1 MSKPFSLSSIFS
13 KKGNIFVQGPSRES
27 AITKLHDTALT
38 TAELLDEVGH
48 VYQIKLKAED
58 EINELRTILTERL
71 SRDEFGLRNVTL
83 KSNKLQRF
91 IANAQVF
98 DWFAKAHSEVAGRIQ
113 AGLRERLASPMSKAE
128 RLRELEERVKE
139 QNRQLAVL
147 LDNQPNEPIGFA
159 YPCLP
164 QKRVWVA
171 GPGEF
176 SGREESDG
184 RDDNGRDALDEPI
197 YWPETEFC
205 REDTGGEASVATD
218 TVEVVPKGGKT
229 REEEFER
236 KLAAREK
243 EFERKLAARK
253 KEIKREFERELAARE
268 EKEIERKLAARM
280 KQYEADMEKWMKN
293 MEEAKDVEEKTF
305 YEGKLETTKKNW
317 EAYQKRKMEEL
328 QTVRAFMKG
337 KDDTGGPSTR
347 ENVPFRTSPL
357 SLYFNL

>member
-27 AITKLHDTALT
+27 AITKLHDTAFT

-58 EINELRTILTERL
+58 EINELRTILAERL
-71 SRDEFGLRNVTL
+71 SRDEFGLRNVAL
-83 KSNKLQRF
+83 KSNKLQCF

-98 DWFAKAHSEVAGRIQ
+98 DWFAKAHSEVAGRIK

-128 RLRELEERVKE
+128 WLRELEERVKE
-139 QNRQLAVL
+139 QNRQLVAL
-147 LDNQPNEPIGFA
+147 LEYQLNAPTGFA
-159 YPCLP
+159 YPRLP
-164 QKRVWVA
+164 HKRVWVA
-171 GPGEF
+171 GPGES

-184 RDDNGRDALDEPI
+184 RDNNGRDALDDAL
-197 YWPETEFC
+197 YGLDTELG
-205 REDTGGEASVATD
+205 RDDTGGEAYVATN

-236 KLAAREK
+236 KLAEREE
-243 EFERKLAARK
+243 EFERKLAARET
-253 KEIKREFERELAARE
+253 EIEREFERKLAARE

-293 MEEAKDVEEKTF
+293 LEEVKDVEEKTF
-305 YEGKLETTKKNW
+305 YEGKLESTRKNW
-317 EAYQKRKMEEL
+317 DVYQKRKMEEL
-328 QTVRAFMKG
+328 QAMRLFVEGM
-337 KDDTGGPSTR
+337 DDTDGPSTR
-347 ENVPFRTSPL
+347 ENAL
-357 SLYFNL
+357 E